1 MTYNKIRSLPDKNLK
16 SQNKIGL
23 FDSGV
28 GGLTV
33 MRELAA
39 VLPHEEMIYLG
50 DTARLPYGN
59 KSPETVV
66 KFAQDNAQ
74 FLLEQNIKLLVI
86 PCHTACTH
94 ALDILSSTLPVPV
107 VGVTQSSVASL
118 LVTTKTKRVA
128 VLGTLSTIS
137 SGQLQS
143 QLLSHDPSLHIF
155 SVPCPLFVPLV
166 EENLHSHPAAQLI
179 VEHYL
184 SHLRSQSID
193 AALLACTHYPLL
205 APLIQ
210 QTLGPTVQLVLPA
223 HATALAAKTIL
234 QQHNLLN
241 TSSSTPNHLF
251 FSSDDPHKFKQSA
264 SLFFPHP
271 IPTVHLRTS

>member
-16 SQNKIGL
+16 SRNKIGL

-33 MRELAA
+33 MRELA
-39 VLPHEEMIYLG
+39 VILPHEEMVYLG

-59 KSPETVV
+59 KSPETVI

-94 ALDILSSTLPVPV
+94 ALDILNSTLPVPV
-107 VGVTQSSVASL
+107 VGVTQSGVTSL
-118 LVTTKTKRVA
+118 LTTTKTKRVA

-143 QLLSHDPSLHIF
+143 QLLSQDPSLQIF

-166 EENLHSHPAAQLI
+166 EENLHSHPATQLI

-184 SHLRSQSID
+184 GHLRSQSID

-241 TSSSTPNHLF
+241 PSSSTPQHLF
-251 FSSDDPHKFKQSA
+251 FSSDDPHKFKLSA

-271 IPTVHLRTS
+271 IPTVHLRQT